1 MSNEQDLVD
10 QILGADYFVGNDD
23 SDASGFVG
31 ADTPRQMRRVKTP
44 GVLLRL
50 VLPIVSAGTIAQNAT
65 SDAFNTPQMDMR
77 VDRFAIAASI
87 TANFLVNSIS
97 VAQKPLFIANGTL
110 HADLL
115 SSAAFGVSM
124 QGWTIKA
131 GTQIVANVTQLG
143 ATAIKF
149 YAGIFGPTEF

>member
-1 MSNEQDLVD
+1 MPNEQELVD
-10 QILGADYFVGNDD
+10 QILGADYFVGDDNNDYI
-23 SDASGFVG
+23 G
-31 ADTPRQMRRVKTP
+31 ADGPQGGGMKRVRTPPV
-44 GVLLRL
+44 VLRL
-50 VLPIVSAGTIAQNAT
+50 VLPIASAATIAQNAS
-65 SDAFNTPQMDMR
+65 SDASNTPQMDMR

-87 TANFLVNSIS
+87 TANFLVNSIT

>member
-1 MSNEQDLVD
+1 MPNEKELLDE
-10 QILGADYFVGNDD
+10 ILGADYFVGGESNDY
-23 SDASGFVG
+23 VG
-31 ADTPRQMRRVKTP
+31 ADGPPQGGMRRVRTP
-44 GVLLRL
+44 PVLLRL
-50 VLPIVSAGTIAQNAT
+50 VLPIASAATIAQNAS
-65 SDAFNTPQMDMR
+65 SDASNTPQMDMR

-87 TANFLVNSIS
+87 TANFLVNSIT

-124 QGWTIKA
+124 CGWTIKA

-143 ATAIKF
+143 ATAIRF